1 MNFALRKKPLTMKK
15 RVLFFVKFLVNS
27 QFARSKISANKSMR
41 ASDNEK
47 GINKLQPN
55 RAVTT
60 KIQNMKATINK
71 DGKKLFFYTA
81 VY

>member
-1 MNFALRKKPLTMKK
+1 MHALKLA
-15 RVLFFVKFLVNS
+15 L
-27 QFARSKISANKSMR
+27 NKSMR

>member
-1 MNFALRKKPLTMKK
+1 
-15 RVLFFVKFLVNS
+15 
-27 QFARSKISANKSMR
+27 MR

-47 GINKLQPN
+47 GIKKLRPN

-60 KIQNMKATINK
+60 KIQNMEATINK

-81 VY
+81 FY

>member
-1 MNFALRKKPLTMKK
+1 
-15 RVLFFVKFLVNS
+15 
-27 QFARSKISANKSMR
+27 MR

-60 KIQNMKATINK
+60 KIQNMKAKINK